1 MCIFFFMNESSAMS
15 HDKKQQHY
23 FQLAAKSYSKNDF
36 QTAEETL
43 KVFFKNNSPN
53 KEEESKVFLGLRD
66 FHDYLCNMYRQ
77 NNYSDDQIHK
87 YLYQVFFDLF
97 NDFPDITSLKYG
109 LFLE

>member
-1 MCIFFFMNESSAMS
+1 MNESSAMS

-43 KVFFKNNSPN
+43 
-53 KEEESKVFLGLRD
+53 KVFLGLRD